1 MIVLSVV
8 DLPAPFLPT
17 RQTTSPAPTSSDTAR
32 SMWLAWMKTSISR
45 TVSIARA
52 SARPRAPAS
61 ARPRAP
67 ASPRSRA
74 PADHGVDHALVR
86 LDGRGRAVGQDLALV
101 ERDDAVGVGED
112 DVHVVLDLDDGLE
125 PDAPGRRHQRLHDR
139 GLVGGAHTRRRLVEQ
154 DDLGPQ
160 RECRG
165 DVEQL
170 LVALREVSR
179 EGAALVAQAEQLGDL
194 ERLALHVAVARER
207 REQPGAAPE
216 PGDDRGLQRLEHREV
231 REDVNQLERSGHA
244 EPCEPHRPEPVD
256 RTLLEVH
263 GAGGGRR
270 EPGEDVDQRGLAG
283 AVGTDDRQ
291 ELAGGDAEA
300 HAVERAELPVELPEP
315 LGDQDHVRAAPIV
328 YRRAAARRGRT
339 SPRSPSG
346 AKMTIAARRAP
357 KISRQYGTTDITQF
371 WR

>member
-74 PADHGVDHALVR
+74 PAD
-86 LDGRGRAVGQDLALV
+86 DG
-101 ERDDAVGVGED
+101 
-112 DVHVVLDLDDGLE
+112 VHVVLDLDDGLE

-207 REQPGAAPE
+207 REHPGAAPE

-256 RTLLEVH
+256 RTLLEAH

-315 LGDQDHVRAAPIV
+315 LGDQDHVRAASIV
-328 YRRAAARRGRT
+328 Y
-339 SPRSPSG
+339 
-346 AKMTIAARRAP
+346 
-357 KISRQYGTTDITQF
+357 
-371 WR
+371 